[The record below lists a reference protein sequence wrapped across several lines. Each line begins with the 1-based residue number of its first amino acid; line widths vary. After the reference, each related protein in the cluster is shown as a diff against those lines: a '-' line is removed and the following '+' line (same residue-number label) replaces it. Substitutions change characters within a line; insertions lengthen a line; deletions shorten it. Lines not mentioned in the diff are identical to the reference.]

1 MNSKSANRLGVPPL
15 GGTFGVL
22 PLGGERLNCGDPPN
36 SPMLSP
42 KGGTPNAFTLI
53 EVILALGIFA
63 LVLVSISTAF
73 FAALRLRQKTSER
86 IEEGLPLTH
95 ALSVL
100 RRDLQNTLPPGGVL
114 AGDFRSGN
122 GGAGGSSSSSTARAN
137 RGLSTSQNVG
147 LDFFTSTGR
156 LSDSQPWG
164 DIQEVNYQLQEPA
177 DRAHAYG
184 RDLVRTVTRNLLA
197 TATQATDV
205 QRLVGNVED
214 LQFLYFDGTQWRD
227 SWDTSAG
234 DTGLPAA
241 VRVRIQLASSDG
253 PTLRGVQ
260 PLEMVVL
267 LESQSVTNLTQ

>member
-1 MNSKSANRLGVPPL
+1 
-15 GGTFGVL
+15 
-22 PLGGERLNCGDPPN
+22 
-36 SPMLSP
+36 MLSP

-122 GGAGGSSSSSTARAN
+122 GGGGGSSSSSTARAN